1 MPCPLVWTILNNW
14 IALIGGRI
22 MTTRG
27 PNFLIAESWY
37 VVALELEYHVERLF
51 GARCR
56 IVSPNDLNSALLNE
70 GPFACILCD
79 TGPVMD
85 LPADL
90 LHAIQASKIPLVFT
104 TSCDTFLTGVPGF
117 ETVPVLGKPYHV
129 HDLVKMINMVMRASS
144 MPPDASSQQA
154 QQLEQDRF

>member
-1 MPCPLVWTILNNW
+1 MPCSLVWTILDNW

-27 PNFLIAESWY
+27 PKFLIAESWY

-70 GPFACILCD
+70 GTIR
-79 TGPVMD
+79 
-85 LPADL
+85 
-90 LHAIQASKIPLVFT
+90 
-104 TSCDTFLTGVPGF
+104 
-117 ETVPVLGKPYHV
+117 V
-129 HDLVKMINMVMRASS
+129 HLM
-144 MPPDASSQQA
+144 
-154 QQLEQDRF
+154 